1 MLAKPLPRFVIA
13 KPLADG
19 SYGFYFTVPTYHRKQ
34 GCTIPNERLGSD
46 YVVACGN
53 DGDGGRAAALNGLFD
68 EWRARATGEP
78 IESIVRYGTVDWLFR
93 EYKSSKAYLEKVSK
107 RSRPDYERTMLLVAD
122 ILTRNGDR
130 IGSRLIRS
138 ITPRGA
144 DKIYEKIII
153 GVKGKRLRQGE
164 KAVALCRKAWKVVRR
179 LYPDEFDN
187 KTPNPWEGV
196 TRERRV
202 KKKKP
207 AVTREQ
213 VYAFAQ
219 GCIERGHPESA
230 AAAVICFEWLQ
241 RPENVLAGYL
251 RWTDYRSKEWP
262 TAIRIEHHKT
272 GELVWHPLEETVANV
287 TTKFYEDAEAI
298 LAKLPR
304 RGVPMILREVIP
316 PSGRSDQKPTSTLF
330 SISGFQKIVQ
340 RLRADIGLPST
351 FTLDACRHGGMTEL
365 EVAELT
371 DGQGRALSGHK
382 TTQAYAGYAK
392 QTLERALPATRKRH
406 AHRLGNVEGTKFQNI
421 GQNLFQNDA
430 EENNSGTA

>member
-13 KPLADG
+13 KPLARG
-19 SYGFYFTVPTYHRKQ
+19 RIGFYFTVPTYYRKQ
-34 GCTIPNERLGSD
+34 GCTISNETLGSD
-46 YVVACGN
+46 YEVACG
-53 DGDGGRAAALNGLFD
+53 DGGNGGRAAALNGLFD
-68 EWRARATGEP
+68 EWRARLAGEP
-78 IESIVRYGTVDWLFR
+78 IESIARYGTVDWLFR
-93 EYKSSKAYLEKVSK
+93 EYKASKAYLEKVSK

-122 ILTRNGDR
+122 SLTKKDDR

-153 GVKGKRLRQGE
+153 GAKAKRLRQGE

-179 LYPDEFDN
+179 LYPDEFDD

-219 GCIERGHPESA
+219 GCIDRGHPEPA

-251 RWTDYRSKEWP
+251 RWTDYRSKDWP
-262 TAIRIEHHKT
+262 NAIRIEHHKT
-272 GELVWHPLEETVANV
+272 GEHVWHPLEETVNNV

-298 LAKLPR
+298 VAKLPR
-304 RGVPMILREVIP
+304 RGVPMILREVVP
-316 PSGRSDQKPTSTLF
+316 PSGRADQNPTSRLF

-340 RLRADIGLPST
+340 RLRAEIGLPST

-382 TTQAYAGYAK
+382 TVQAYAGYAK
-392 QTLERALPATRKRH
+392 QTLERALPATRKRY
-406 AHRLGNVEGTKFQNI
+406 AHRLGNVEGTKFQKI
-421 GQNLFQNDA
+421 GQNSFQNHSQ
-430 EENNSGTA
+430 ENNSGTA

>member
-1 MLAKPLPRFVIA
+1 M
-13 KPLADG
+13 G
-19 SYGFYFTVPTYHRKQ
+19 HS
-34 GCTIPNERLGSD
+34 RLG
-46 YVVACGN
+46 
-53 DGDGGRAAALNGLFD
+53 RASNKKRLGQEIPTASLY
-68 EWRARATGEP
+68 
-78 IESIVRYGTVDWLFR
+78 RYGTVDWLFR

-122 ILTRNGDR
+122 MPTKKSDR
-130 IGSRLIRS
+130 VGSRPVRS

-144 DKIYEKIII
+144 DKIYEKIIV
-153 GVKGKRLRQGE
+153 GPKGKRLRQGE
-164 KAVALCRKAWKVVRR
+164 KAVALCRRAWNVVRR
-179 LYPDEFDN
+179 LYPEEFDRT
-187 KTPNPWEGV
+187 TPNPWEGV

-213 VYAFAQ
+213 VYAFAH
-219 GCIERGHPESA
+219 GCIDRGFPEAA

-251 RWTDYRSKEWP
+251 RWTDYRSKDWP
-262 TAIRIEHHKT
+262 NAIRIEHHKT
-272 GELVWHPLEETVANV
+272 GELVWHPLEETVDDV

-304 RGVPMILREVIP
+304 RGVPMILRDVAP
-316 PSGRSDQKPTSTLF
+316 PRHSTDQKTTSRLF

-340 RLRADIGLPST
+340 RLRAELELPST

-392 QTLERALPATRKRH
+392 QTLERALLATRKRH
-406 AHRLGNVEGTKFQNI
+406 AHRLANTQRTNVQNE
-421 GQNLFQNDA
+421 GQNSVQNDP

>member
-13 KPLADG
+13 KPLARG
-19 SYGFYFTVPTYHRKQ
+19 RTGFYFTVPTYYRKQ
-34 GCTIPNERLGSD
+34 GCTISNEPLGSD
-46 YVVACGN
+46 YEIACGEN
-53 DGDGGRAAALNGLFD
+53 GDGGRAAALNGLFD
-68 EWRARATGEP
+68 EWRARLSGEP
-78 IESIVRYGTVDWLFR
+78 IESIARYGTVDWLFR

-107 RSRPDYERTMLLVAD
+107 RSRPDYERTMLLIAD
-122 ILTRNGDR
+122 TLTKKGDR
-130 IGSRLIRS
+130 IGSRSVRS

-153 GVKGKRLRQGE
+153 GTKGKRLRQGE
-164 KAVALCRKAWKVVRR
+164 KAVALCRRAWKVVRR
-179 LYPDEFDN
+179 LYPDEFDST
-187 KTPNPWEGV
+187 TPNPWEGV

-219 GCIERGHPESA
+219 GSIERDCPEPA

-262 TAIRIEHHKT
+262 NAIRIEHHKT
-272 GELVWHPLEETVANV
+272 GELVWHPLEETGGNV

-316 PSGRSDQKPTSTLF
+316 RAIAPIKRRQANYFQSAASRRSCSACALRSDCRRHS
-330 SISGFQKIVQ
+330 
-340 RLRADIGLPST
+340 RWMRAD
-351 FTLDACRHGGMTEL
+351 
-365 EVAELT
+365 
-371 DGQGRALSGHK
+371 
-382 TTQAYAGYAK
+382 
-392 QTLERALPATRKRH
+392 
-406 AHRLGNVEGTKFQNI
+406 
-421 GQNLFQNDA
+421 
-430 EENNSGTA
+430 TAA